1 MDPEYSER
9 SYILDSERYIGEP
22 PKFYSSFMPAPA
34 ALVFRMHEIIVT
46 NLKYMIP
53 HNLNLILL
61 FFAALHYVIL

>member
-1 MDPEYSER
+1 MPYTFVFFLEDDGMDPEYSER

-53 HNLNLILL
+53 FLIT
-61 FFAALHYVIL
+61 